1 MSVASHSSDLQPSHL
16 GAGPVRS
23 RRDFESTRCL
33 LGLLDLAALGK
44 SQPGHD
50 DPLYGAIQRPILRS
64 LLSALRYRDLDT
76 VRHSRRV
83 SILAAGLARHLGW
96 DGRLLK
102 LLEVAAL
109 LHDIGKL
116 GVPDNILFKP
126 ASLSREEREILALHY
141 NVSLDVLQACRVAP
155 EVLEMIGQSQHAYL
169 TDPDGHVAQPQEL
182 HLGARILSV
191 ADAYE
196 SLGFDQPFRAA
207 LPHPQILEYL
217 QKHAGRRYDGTIV
230 DALARWL
237 KQDGAPLVDVGYFAE
252 EAITQA
258 ATLTSEQA
266 LEANSLC
273 RIFSYLHVL
282 ESLYD
287 GFSLV
292 DSSLQVIV
300 WNRGLERLLR
310 RPATAALGQP
320 WSVDLLGYCNENGV
334 ELRET
339 QSLAYRVLE
348 TGVAATGVM
357 HLKRTDGEIVSAE
370 VQCLPVF
377 DAAGQLRGIT
387 EIFRDI
393 QNRSGQHPLEL
404 RDQRVAASRD
414 ALTSVANRGELE
426 IRLTDLVARYQ
437 RDPSQIFSTIIID
450 PDFFRS
456 INETHGHNV
465 GDQVLVALAR
475 LLQREA
481 GSGTTV
487 GRYGGEEF
495 VLLCPGHD
503 LQQAWEQAERIRDV
517 IRRSALADI
526 DQLRI
531 TVSVGIAEVEP
542 GDSAESL
549 FRRAARAL
557 LVAKADG
564 RDRSSRLTA
573 ADWQSEDLDAT
584 ADRNNSE
591 PFVYTGA
598 FVAVI
603 TFDMIV
609 HKLRGFIDEHG
620 ARIKRVTSES
630 VRLRIGRRNLL
641 GGWGKSPDRQP
652 VDLELLLGAV
662 VQDRGASA
670 SRRSNLVY
678 KVRPVGRAGSPEV
691 FQHRAR
697 LVIRDLKQ
705 FFVTD

>member
-1 MSVASHSSDLQPSHL
+1 MSVVSHTSDPKPSQL

-44 SQPGHD
+44 TDHGHD
-50 DPLYGAIQRPILRS
+50 DPLFGAIQRPILRS
-64 LLSALRYRDLDT
+64 LLSALRYRDLET

-83 SILAAGLARHLGW
+83 SILAAGLANSLGW
-96 DGRLLK
+96 DGRQLK

-126 ASLSREEREILALHY
+126 ARLSPDERELLALHY

-155 EVLEMIGQSQHAYL
+155 EVLQMIGQSQHAYL
-169 TDPDGHVAQPQEL
+169 TDPDGNVAQPQEL

-196 SLGFDQPFRAA
+196 SLGSDQPYRAA
-207 LPHPQILEYL
+207 LPHPQIMEYL
-217 QKHAGRRYDGTIV
+217 QQHAGRRYDGTIV

-237 KQDGAPLVDVGYFAE
+237 KQDGAPLSDAGYFAE
-252 EAITQA
+252 QAITQA
-258 ATLTSEQA
+258 AVLTSEQA

-287 GFSLV
+287 GFSLI

-300 WNRGLERLLR
+300 WNRGLERLLN
-310 RPATAALGQP
+310 RPAPTALGQY
-320 WSVDLLGYCNENGV
+320 WSVDLLGYCDEHGV
-334 ELRET
+334 ELQET

-348 TGVAATGVM
+348 TNAAATGIM
-357 HLKRTDGEIVSAE
+357 HLKRSDGALVAAE

-387 EIFRDI
+387 EIFRDL
-393 QNRSGQHPLEL
+393 QNSSGQHPLEL
-404 RDQRVAASRD
+404 RDQRIAATRD

-426 IRLTDLVARYQ
+426 TRLTELVGRFS
-437 RDPSQIFSTIIID
+437 RDPARIFSVIIID
-450 PDFFRS
+450 PDSFRS
-456 INETHGHNV
+456 INETHGHNI
-465 GDQVLVALAR
+465 GDRVLVALAR

-481 GSGTTV
+481 GAAETV

-495 VLLCPGHD
+495 VLLCPGVD
-503 LQQAWEQAERIRDV
+503 LQQAWEKAERIRDL
-517 IRRSALADI
+517 IRRSALSDI
-526 DQLRI
+526 DPLRV

-542 GDSAESL
+542 GDTAESL
-549 FRRAARAL
+549 FRRADRAL
-557 LVAKADG
+557 LAAKADG
-564 RDRSSRLTA
+564 RDRSTRLTGA
-573 ADWQSEDLDAT
+573 EWKSEDAAPE
-584 ADRNNSE
+584 ADESD
-591 PFVYTGA
+591 PFVYSGA

-630 VRLRIGRRNLL
+630 VRLRVGRRNLL
-641 GGWGKSPDRQP
+641 GGWGKSLERQP
-652 VDLELLLGAV
+652 VDLELLLGGV
-662 VQDRGASA
+662 VQDRGSSA
-670 SRRSNLVY
+670 SNRTNLAY
-678 KVRPVGRAGSPEV
+678 KVRPIGRPGSSEI